1 MTFNW
6 KEIFKNAGWAALFA
20 LIAALIFVAFL
31 SWRIIIVSII
41 AAVFSVLKDV
51 IVAKVKCRQLA
62 IPEMDDEGDA

>member
-6 KEIFKNAGWAALFA
+6 KEIFENASWVALFA
-20 LIAALIFVAFL
+20 LIAALVFVSFL
-31 SWRIIIVSII
+31 GWGIIIVSII

-51 IVAKVKCRQLA
+51 IVTKIKCRQLA